1 MGRRWGLIFGGLYG
15 PGFFHRHDAYVAAL
29 GEALKGEYT
38 EIARQG
44 MLLQA
49 WLCPSTTRKAEK
61 ETTTADD
68 RGRVL
73 SFENTVKALSRA
85 PRLESSV
92 GSDQPCLALALTVDI

>member
-15 PGFFHRHDAYVAAL
+15 PGFFHRHDAYMAAL

-49 WLCPSTTRKAEK
+49 WLSPSTARKAEK
-61 ETTTADD
+61 ETT
-68 RGRVL
+68 G
-73 SFENTVKALSRA
+73 NNVKALSRA